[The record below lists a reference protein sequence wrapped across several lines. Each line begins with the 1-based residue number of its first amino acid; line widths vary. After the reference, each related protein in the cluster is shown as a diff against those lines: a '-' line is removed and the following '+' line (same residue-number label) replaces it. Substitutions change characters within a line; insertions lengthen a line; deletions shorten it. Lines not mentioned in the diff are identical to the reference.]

1 MADNVVINNTVFAN
15 LLNPYYTHPNEN
27 PGVAIVAQVLN
38 GVNYHSWSH
47 VMLLALNQ
55 EEGPV
60 C

>member
-27 PGVAIVAQVLN
+27 PGVAFE
-38 GVNYHSWSH
+38 
-47 VMLLALNQ
+47 NQ